1 VGHIHQGEPLS
12 DYVPIPCIAHE
23 KLEFAVLRR
32 QKLRLRLRQGGS
44 EERPLTVLPTDV
56 TTRDG
61 AEWLTY
67 RTEDGQTC
75 VVRLDEILSAEPL
88 G

>member
-1 VGHIHQGEPLS
+1 MS

-32 QKLRLRLRQGGS
+32 QKLRLRLREEGG
-44 EERPLTVLPTDV
+44 EERQLTVLPTDV

-67 RTEDGQTC
+67 RTEEGESG
-75 VVRLDEILSAEPL
+75 VVRLDGILSAEPVV
-88 G
+88 